1 MCDKCEIQLSY
12 AIGIAQPVSI
22 FLEDFNTAKIEKNK
36 IVDFIVNN
44 FDLSPKWIIDY
55 LDLRKPIYRQT
66 ASYGHFGN
74 ENYSWEKL
82 DKVEEFKKLII

>member
-44 FDLSPKWIIDY
+44 LDLSPKWIIDH
-55 LDLRKPIYRQT
+55 LDLRKPIYKQT

>member
-55 LDLRKPIYRQT
+55 LDLRKPIYKQT

-82 DKVEEFKKLII
+82 DKVEELKKLL